1 MPLQVKK
8 LELSEYGIKMKATIQ
23 QTGKLSFTEVTAQN
37 LKLEEKTRFAIYQD
51 EKNKSLFY
59 MVRAD
64 DDPQAFPVKKSGMY
78 YYMATK
84 TLFDMLGLDYT
95 KTTYI
100 FDILRTQQYDE
111 ELGGMSYKLTKREIE
126 KSKPEVVETTEG

>member
-8 LELSEYGIKMKATIQ
+8 LVLSEYGIKMKATIQ

-37 LKLEEKTRFAIYQD
+37 LKLEEQTRFAIYQD
-51 EKNKSLFY
+51 EKNKNLLY

-64 DDPQAFPVKKSGMY
+64 EDQQAFPVKKSGMY

-84 TLFDMLGLDYT
+84 TLFDMLGYDYT

-111 ELGGMSYKLTKREIE
+111 ELGGTSYKLTKREIE
-126 KSKPEVVETTEG
+126 KNKPETVETEGN